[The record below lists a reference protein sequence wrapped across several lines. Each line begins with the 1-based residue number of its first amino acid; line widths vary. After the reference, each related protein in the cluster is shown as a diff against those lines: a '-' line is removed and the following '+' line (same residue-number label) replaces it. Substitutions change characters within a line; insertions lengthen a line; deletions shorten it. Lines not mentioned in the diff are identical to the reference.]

1 MKEILKLVFVL
12 TLICL
17 ICTALLAAVYEK
29 TKGPIAAAGAQ
40 KAIKAAAEVMPAGA
54 AAPER
59 VDVVG
64 PDRATNVLFVARRDG
79 AIQAVALEGRST
91 HGYGGDVALMVGLSA
106 DGKLVNY
113 KVLSQKETPG
123 LGNKIAGDL
132 FRLPL
137 LGRDLAQTK
146 WQVKKDGGDIDAI
159 TAATISS
166 RAALEAIR
174 DAIAR
179 YDAARGQLK

>member
-1 MKEILKLVFVL
+1 MKELLKLVGVL
-12 TLICL
+12 TVICL

-29 TKGPIAAAGAQ
+29 TKGPIQAAGAI
-40 KAIKAAAEVMPAGA
+40 KATKAAAEVMPAGT

-59 VDVVG
+59 LELTAADQT
-64 PDRATNVLFVARRDG
+64 TNVFFVARRDG
-79 AIQAVALEGRST
+79 AVQAVALEGRST
-91 HGYGGDVALMVGLSA
+91 HGYGGDVVLMVGLSA

-113 KVLSQKETPG
+113 KVLRQSETPG
-123 LGNKIAGDL
+123 LGNKIAKDL

-137 LGRDLAQTK
+137 LGRDLAKTK

-174 DAIAR
+174 DAITR
-179 YDAARGQLK
+179 FDACRDQLK

>member
-1 MKEILKLVFVL
+1 MKDILKLVGVL
-12 TLICL
+12 TVICL

-29 TKGPIAAAGAQ
+29 TKGPIAAVGAI
-40 KAIKAAAEVMPAGA
+40 KAAKAAAEVMPAGA

-59 VDVVG
+59 LELTN
-64 PDRATNVLFVARRDG
+64 PDHTTNVFFLARHEG
-79 AIQAVALEGRST
+79 LVQAVALEGRSKR
-91 HGYGGDVALMVGLSA
+91 GYGGDIVLMVGLSA

-113 KVLSQKETPG
+113 KVLRQNETPG
-123 LGNKIAGDL
+123 LGNKIARDV

-137 LGRDLAQTK
+137 LGRDLAKTR
-146 WQVKKDGGDIDAI
+146 WQVKKDGGDIDAL

-174 DAIAR
+174 DAISR
-179 YDAARGQLK
+179 YDAHRDQLK